1 LNEEVGEV
9 EIYPPLETE
18 AAETPVVET
27 PVAKTAAAKAP
38 VVKAAAVKTATVKTP
53 AAKTAKK
60 APKVKIDEDEN
71 DAALEA
77 ADEIVDE
84 VDEDKDAALLKAID
98 EAEDETDSPL
108 PETDEEEEPAAD
120 EVSSEPRPPA
130 KLVRLQKILSQAGIA
145 SRRRAEELIVAG
157 SVQVNGQVV
166 TELGSKADPERD
178 HIRVDGKLLHGVERR
193 RYFLLNKPKG
203 YVTTVSD
210 PEGRPTV
217 MEFFAKTS
225 ERLYP
230 VGRLDYL
237 SEGLL
242 LMTNDGELANLLT
255 RAGAGVEKTYLV
267 KVSGNPEEEEL
278 ERLRAG
284 VEIER
289 GEAGSER
296 VRTAPARIRQVREGD
311 NPWFEVVLTEG
322 RNREIRKIFA
332 SIGHFAE
339 KIRRI
344 GYGPLVLDVEPGQ
357 MRPLTFD
364 EVDALQQTAAGK
376 MKPRRLR
383 TELALP
389 KTAGLSAEK
398 REKYAERRGKFVRR
412 DSQPR
417 NAGEKP
423 RWQKPGKPEWRPR
436 KPEFGGNAGHSSFSH
451 GEDRPKRE
459 WQPRADGVET
469 GRKEFRGD
477 PKPAF
482 SRSSSSR
489 PAFSKPGFSKP
500 GFSKPGFSKP
510 GFSKPGFSKPGF
522 SKPGFDKP
530 RGNSYGAKPRFDK
543 PFNKPFGKP
552 SFDRPRPGG
561 TNSDRPHSDR
571 PNFDRPKFDRPGFA
585 GRERSGSDQATR
597 RPFTPHGEKPAFAPQ
612 GDRPPF
618 NPRTSRPPF
627 KRNDRPQGS
636 FGKAPGFGPKKS
648 GFSKPSFGK
657 RSGGGAKGGAR
668 FGGKRS
674 GGPKHRG

>member
-1 LNEEVGEV
+1 
-9 EIYPPLETE
+9 
-18 AAETPVVET
+18 
-27 PVAKTAAAKAP
+27 
-38 VVKAAAVKTATVKTP
+38 
-53 AAKTAKK
+53 
-60 APKVKIDEDEN
+60 
-71 DAALEA
+71 
-77 ADEIVDE
+77 
-84 VDEDKDAALLKAID
+84 
-98 EAEDETDSPL
+98 
-108 PETDEEEEPAAD
+108 
-120 EVSSEPRPPA
+120 
-130 KLVRLQKILSQAGIA
+130 
-145 SRRRAEELIVAG
+145 
-157 SVQVNGQVV
+157 
-166 TELGSKADPERD
+166 
-178 HIRVDGKLLHGVERR
+178 
-193 RYFLLNKPKG
+193 LLNKPKG

-398 REKYAERRGKFVRR
+398 RRTPRQVCAARQPTAQCRRKTALAKARKTGVAAAQTRVRR
-412 DSQPR
+412 QRRAQLLQPR
-417 NAGEKP
+417 RRSPQTGVATARG
-423 RWQKPGKPEWRPR
+423 WR
-436 KPEFGGNAGHSSFSH
+436 
-451 GEDRPKRE
+451 
-459 WQPRADGVET
+459 
-469 GRKEFRGD
+469 
-477 PKPAF
+477 
-482 SRSSSSR
+482 
-489 PAFSKPGFSKP
+489 
-500 GFSKPGFSKP
+500 
-510 GFSKPGFSKPGF
+510 
-522 SKPGFDKP
+522 
-530 RGNSYGAKPRFDK
+530 
-543 PFNKPFGKP
+543 
-552 SFDRPRPGG
+552 
-561 TNSDRPHSDR
+561 
-571 PNFDRPKFDRPGFA
+571 
-585 GRERSGSDQATR
+585 
-597 RPFTPHGEKPAFAPQ
+597 
-612 GDRPPF
+612 
-618 NPRTSRPPF
+618 
-627 KRNDRPQGS
+627 
-636 FGKAPGFGPKKS
+636 
-648 GFSKPSFGK
+648 
-657 RSGGGAKGGAR
+657 
-668 FGGKRS
+668 
-674 GGPKHRG
+674 